1 MKKYKVLIVH
11 NYYQIPGGE
20 DTVVENEKNLL
31 LDNGHEVVM
40 YTRHNDEIKGKGLIN
55 KLILPLESIF
65 SLKTYND
72 IKKII
77 KSENIDIIHVHN
89 TLPLISTSV
98 YYVAKRHNIPIVQTV
113 HNFRFLCPGATFTRD
128 GHICEEC
135 LTKGLKC
142 SVKSKCYRN
151 SRIQTGVLALNLW
164 INRKIGTYKKVNAY
178 IALTEFN
185 KKKLSKLIDFNKI
198 YVKPNF
204 MKSIS
209 YENDSIDKK
218 YFMYL
223 GRIDELKGIKLLL
236 DSWEEIDDKLIIVG
250 KGPEENYLKEYI
262 KNKKITNIEY
272 LGFKKKKDVLNLLKE
287 TKALIVPSQWYEGFP
302 MTIVESFSMG
312 VPVIAGDIGN
322 LGVIIK
328 NNVNGCLFKYDDFAD
343 LRKVINKVKDNSK
356 ILRDLSS
363 KANKEFNLKYDDKSN
378 YKILMN
384 IYKDVLG
391 ENYER

>member
-40 YTRHNDEIKGKGLIN
+40 YTRHNDEIKRKGLIN

-98 YYVAKRHNIPIVQTV
+98 YYVAKRYNIPIVQTV

-135 LTKGLKC
+135 LIKGLKC
-142 SVKSKCYRN
+142 SIKNKCYRN
-151 SRIQTGVLALNLW
+151 SRIQTGVLAFNLW

-185 KKKLSKLIDFNKI
+185 KKKLSKLINFNKI

-272 LGFKKKKDVLNLLKE
+272 LGFKNRKDVLNLLKE
-287 TKALIVPSQWYEGFP
+287 SKALIVPSQCYEGFP

-328 NNVNGCLFKYDDFAD
+328 NNVNGCLFKYDDFSD

>member
-40 YTRHNDEIKGKGLIN
+40 YTRHNDEIKRKGLIN

-98 YYVAKRHNIPIVQTV
+98 YYVAKRYNIPIVQTV

-142 SVKSKCYRN
+142 SIKNKCYRN
-151 SRIQTGVLALNLW
+151 SRIQTGVLAFNLW

-185 KKKLSKLIDFNKI
+185 KKKLSKLINFNKI

-272 LGFKKKKDVLNLLKE
+272 LGFKNRKDVLNLLKE
-287 TKALIVPSQWYEGFP
+287 SKALIVPSQCYEGFP

-328 NNVNGCLFKYDDFAD
+328 NNVNGCLFKYDDFSD
-343 LRKVINKVKDNSK
+343 LRKVIN
-356 ILRDLSS
+356 
-363 KANKEFNLKYDDKSN
+363 
-378 YKILMN
+378 
-384 IYKDVLG
+384 
-391 ENYER
+391 